1 MEQRRNEGTY
11 QSNNNPTIP
20 RVAESIVGYKVKIKS
35 LFGEE
40 IVGEIFS
47 YDSQSGCITLQETAN
62 PHKRTY
68 RIFNISF
75 IEKLDVLEFPSSPVD
90 LTITTP
96 TNYAKIEAKE
106 KAAIE
111 LAEKEK
117 SKIGVG
123 VTAEAQHI
131 FNSLTKMDLACKWEG
146 TTIIVA
152 DIIRIDSPYTVES
165 CNGRNDSSLAWVKRI
180 LEREKQ
186 KIRKQQQQLLQ
197 QQQQQQQ
204 QKQQAPQQQPP
215 VQQKPPQ
222 QQQKAPIHPQS
233 HHPSHHVPHQPQHQ
247 SQHQYQPHHHHQSQH
262 QSQHQYYN
270 KNNNKF

>member
-11 QSNNNPTIP
+11 QTNNTPTVP

-40 IVGEIFS
+40 IEGEIFS
-47 YDSQSGCITLQETAN
+47 YDSQSGCITLQESAN
-62 PHKRTY
+62 PHKRSY
-68 RIFNISF
+68 RIFNITY

-96 TNYAKIEAKE
+96 TPYAKIEANE
-106 KAAIE
+106 RAAIE

-152 DIIRIDSPYTVES
+152 DIIRIESPYTVES

-197 QQQQQQQ
+197 QQQQQKQQ
-204 QKQQAPQQQPP
+204 QVPQQQPAP
-215 VQQKPPQ
+215 QQKPPPA
-222 QQQKAPIHPQS
+222 QQKAPIHQQS
-233 HHPSHHVPHQPQHQ
+233 HHPSHHAPHQPQYQ
-247 SQHQYQPHHHHQSQH
+247 SHHHTHQP
-262 QSQHQYYN
+262 HQYYN